1 MEVSILT
8 PSEVVIKAEASMVLL
23 PGDDGEIGILPGHIP
38 LISNMGPG
46 VIKLYD
52 GDKKEYETFVHGGFI
67 KFHGER
73 LSILADAVSE
83 ISALNPDKAG
93 KEIALLEEQILSS
106 GDQEYLNSIFKQIN
120 ILRKIIEVCQEH
132 KK

>member
-8 PSEVVIKAEASMVLL
+8 PSQVVIRAEASMVLL

-38 LISNMGPG
+38 LIANMGPG

-73 LSILADAVSE
+73 LSILSDAVSE
-83 ISALNPDKAG
+83 ISALNADKAA
-93 KEIALLEEQILSS
+93 KDIERLEEQILTS
-106 GDQEYLNSIFKQIN
+106 GDQEYLNSIFREIN
-120 ILRKIIEVCQEH
+120 ILRKIIEICQEY

>member
-46 VIKLYD
+46 VIKIYD